1 MVYYESLFQEMLK
14 GQQLRRP
21 AMKKNE
27 PAFFQRLEQA
37 MDTHR
42 EKIRLNVLKPRWDD
56 DVLDLTTS
64 DFLSLSRTGRIRE
77 AFLTELARCGDFRLS
92 ASGSRVQYGNYEYI
106 VEVEHEIAAF
116 HGADTAWICHSG
128 FYANIGILEAIAL
141 PGDAIV
147 FDEFSHASTGVGMKV
162 SLAAH
167 KLPFAHNS
175 PDSLRDVLTSLKK
188 LDSGFTTGE
197 KSVLICVESL
207 YSMEGDLC
215 PLKELVAVAKE
226 VFPNG
231 SAQFIVDEAHSN
243 GVIGPNGS
251 GLVQLL
257 GLEKEIAIR
266 VHMCS
271 KALGSTGGVILC
283 NQTVRSALA
292 QYSRCLTYSGA
303 PSVPMVASIRAG
315 YQLLASGQTQKEQN
329 HIQEMVRY
337 FFDSLLDDPIWQEAV
352 DEGLVSVPLAED
364 HEARSVV
371 SHVVPIKVKPG
382 HDFSLFVHLAMANMN
397 AYPMAY
403 PVVPKGTALVRML
416 FHAHNTKE
424 EVDRIIAAVG
434 EWVEEMLAIE
444 RGESKNVLPSA
455 MRKFHALQTANGWS

>member
-1 MVYYESLFQEMLK
+1 MVYYESLFREMLK

-77 AFLTELARCGDFRLS
+77 AFLAELARCGDFRLS

-167 KLPFAHNS
+167 KLSFAHNS

-197 KSVLICVESL
+197 KSILICVESL

-251 GLVQLL
+251 GLVGFRLHGPGMML
-257 GLEKEIAIR
+257 
-266 VHMCS
+266 
-271 KALGSTGGVILC
+271 
-283 NQTVRSALA
+283 
-292 QYSRCLTYSGA
+292 
-303 PSVPMVASIRAG
+303 
-315 YQLLASGQTQKEQN
+315 
-329 HIQEMVRY
+329 
-337 FFDSLLDDPIWQEAV
+337 
-352 DEGLVSVPLAED
+352 
-364 HEARSVV
+364 
-371 SHVVPIKVKPG
+371 HV
-382 HDFSLFVHLAMANMN
+382 L
-397 AYPMAY
+397 
-403 PVVPKGTALVRML
+403 
-416 FHAHNTKE
+416 
-424 EVDRIIAAVG
+424 
-434 EWVEEMLAIE
+434 
-444 RGESKNVLPSA
+444 
-455 MRKFHALQTANGWS
+455 

>member
-1 MVYYESLFQEMLK
+1 
-14 GQQLRRP
+14 
-21 AMKKNE
+21 
-27 PAFFQRLEQA
+27 
-37 MDTHR
+37 MDVHR
-42 EKIRLNVLKPRWDD
+42 DKIRLNVLKPRWDD

-64 DFLSLSRTGRIRE
+64 DFLSLNRTGRIRE
-77 AFLTELARCGDFRLS
+77 AFLEELARCGDFRLS

-106 VEVEHEIAAF
+106 LEVEREIAAF
-116 HGADTAWICHSG
+116 HGAETAWICHSG
-128 FYANIGILEAIAL
+128 FYANIGVLEAIAL

-162 SLAAH
+162 SVAAH
-167 KLPFAHNS
+167 KISFQHNS
-175 PDSLRDVLTSLKK
+175 ADSLRDVLTSLRNM
-188 LDSGFTTGE
+188 DPGFTTGE
-197 KSVLICVESL
+197 KSILICVESL

-215 PLKELVAVAKE
+215 PLKELVGVAKE

-231 SAQFIVDEAHSN
+231 SAQFIIDEAHSN
-243 GVIGPNGS
+243 GVIGPNGG

-283 NQTVRSALA
+283 NQTIRSALA

-315 YQLLASGQTQKEQN
+315 YRLLSSGQTQKEQT
-329 HIQEMVRY
+329 HIQEMVKY
-337 FFDSLLDDPIWQEAV
+337 FFESLLDDPIWQEAM
-352 DEGLVSVPLAED
+352 DRGLISVPLAED
-364 HEARSVV
+364 YEDRSVL
-371 SHVVPIKVKPG
+371 SHVVPIKVRPG
-382 HDFSLFVHLAMANMN
+382 HDFSLFIHLALANMN

-424 EVDRIIAAVG
+424 EVDRIIATVG
-434 EWVEEMLAIE
+434 EWADEMLSIE
-444 RGESKNVLPSA
+444 RSASKNVLPSA
-455 MRKFHALQTANGWS
+455 MRKFFALQGTNGWK

>member
-1 MVYYESLFQEMLK
+1 MVYYESLFKEMLQ
-14 GQQLRRP
+14 GQELRRP
-21 AMKKNE
+21 AMKKSE

-37 MDTHR
+37 MDVHR

-56 DVLDLTTS
+56 SVLDLTTS

-77 AFLTELARCGDFRLS
+77 AFLAELARCGDFRLS

-106 VEVEHEIAAF
+106 LEVEREIAAF
-116 HGADTAWICHSG
+116 HGAETAWICHSG
-128 FYANIGILEAIAL
+128 FYANIGVLEAIAL

-162 SLAAH
+162 SVAAH
-167 KLPFAHNS
+167 KIPFQHNS
-175 PDSLRDVLTSLKK
+175 ADSLRDVLTSLKD
-188 LDSGFTTGE
+188 LDPGFTKGE
-197 KSVLICVESL
+197 KSILICVESL

-215 PLKELVAVAKE
+215 PLKELVSVAKE

-231 SAQFIVDEAHSN
+231 SAQFIIDEAHSN
-243 GVIGPNGS
+243 GVIGPNGG

-315 YQLLASGQTQKEQN
+315 YQLLSSGQTQKEQN
-329 HIQEMVRY
+329 HIQEIVKY
-337 FFDSLLDDPIWQEAV
+337 FFESLLDHPIWQEAM
-352 DEGLVSVPLAED
+352 DEGLISVPLAED
-364 HEARSVV
+364 YEQRSVL

-382 HDFSLFVHLAMANMN
+382 HDFFLFIHLAKANMN

-424 EVDRIIAAVG
+424 EVDKIITAVG
-434 EWVEEMLAIE
+434 EWADEILSIE
-444 RGESKNVLPSA
+444 RGESKNVIPSSMREFLA
-455 MRKFHALQTANGWS
+455 MQGTNGWE

>member
-1 MVYYESLFQEMLK
+1 MVYYESLFKEMLQ
-14 GQQLRRP
+14 GQELRRP
-21 AMKKNE
+21 AMKKSE

-37 MDTHR
+37 MDVHR

-56 DVLDLTTS
+56 SVLDLTTS

-77 AFLTELARCGDFRLS
+77 AFLAELASCGDFRLS

-106 VEVEHEIAAF
+106 LEVEREIAAF
-116 HGADTAWICHSG
+116 HGAETAWICHSG
-128 FYANIGILEAIAL
+128 FYANIGVLEAIAL

-162 SLAAH
+162 SVAAH
-167 KLPFAHNS
+167 KIPFQHNS
-175 PDSLRDVLTSLKK
+175 ADSLRDVLTSLKD
-188 LDSGFTTGE
+188 LDPGFTKGE
-197 KSVLICVESL
+197 KSILICVESL

-215 PLKELVAVAKE
+215 PLKELVSVAKE

-231 SAQFIVDEAHSN
+231 SAQFIIDEAHSN
-243 GVIGPNGS
+243 GVIGPNGG

-315 YQLLASGQTQKEQN
+315 YQLLSSGQTQKEQN
-329 HIQEMVRY
+329 HIQEIVKY
-337 FFDSLLDDPIWQEAV
+337 FFESLLDHPTWQEAM
-352 DEGLVSVPLAED
+352 DEGLISVPLAED
-364 HEARSVV
+364 YEQRSVL

-382 HDFSLFVHLAMANMN
+382 HDFFLFIHLAKANMN

-424 EVDRIIAAVG
+424 EVDKIVTAVG
-434 EWVEEMLAIE
+434 EWADEILSIE
-444 RGESKNVLPSA
+444 RGESKNVIPSSMREFLA
-455 MRKFHALQTANGWS
+455 MQGTNGWE